1 MTLRIGHT
9 TLLAQISARTRI
21 VRFNGKRAS
30 IGAVNSGDTVE
41 VTGILN
47 RRLGEITTT
56 TRIRLIKTPRVRG

>member
-1 MTLRIGHT
+1 M
-9 TLLAQISARTRI
+9 
-21 VRFNGKRAS
+21 NGFDLF
-30 IGAVNSGDTVE
+30 IGAIQNGRDGGPYGEVNSGDTVE